1 MSSSVQKCFESHTSR
16 QLRAALKSRYS
27 FFPVSYRRGEGEAL
41 LRLLLHLHRLPPV
54 VILQELLLVQRAG
67 GDRRRLVALAPL
79 RILASQLLLLPGSL
93 LALALLGVQLDVV
106 VEVLVLR
113 HVVLQEGNVHLFN
126 TPLLLPTPSLLPF
139 LEDHAYSAQ
148 TTTGI
153 MGRAFPTAAEER
165 IVAEENAA
173 AAVDEKSPLVAR
185 RERDGSREP
194 FGM

>member
-1 MSSSVQKCFESHTSR
+1 MSSTVRTEVAGALSRIHRDSCVQHSNRGTH
-16 QLRAALKSRYS
+16 

-79 RILASQLLLLPGSL
+79 RILASQLLLLLLPGSL

-113 HVVLQEGNVHLFN
+113 HVVLQGERTIDEYAAFASYSV
-126 TPLLLPTPSLLPF
+126 SLTVP
-139 LEDHAYSAQ
+139 
-148 TTTGI
+148 
-153 MGRAFPTAAEER
+153 
-165 IVAEENAA
+165 
-173 AAVDEKSPLVAR
+173 
-185 RERDGSREP
+185 
-194 FGM
+194 